1 MNWIYFSFQWHWS
14 ADAVA
19 VGFYVLLIECFNQL
33 IVLLG
38 CFVWYWYK
46 VSHLVTLCC
55 MESNYQVVLL
65 IRDAC
70 ALVWR
75 LIFPIKNNQNLMSSI
90 LAHHVQPQ
98 PVHHCRI
105 QGHNPTL
112 PLNPVQSFGLHFA
125 PCYTHLLQLFHHCS
139 PTGGFWPAS
148 FGLPKFH
155 LKDTLGILLLGI
167 LRTWP
172 SYQSLRF
179 LILRDIFIP
188 SVFLNSSSLVILSSQ

>member
-1 MNWIYFSFQWHWS
+1 MSYW
-14 ADAVA
+14 V
-19 VGFYVLLIECFNQL
+19 VLCDIE
-33 IVLLG
+33 
-38 CFVWYWYK
+38 

-75 LIFPIKNNQNLMSSI
+75 LIFPIKNNQMSST
-90 LAHHVQPQ
+90 LAHHVQ
-98 PVHHCRI
+98 HCHLTLSRALVC
-105 QGHNPTL
+105 TL
-112 PLNPVQSFGLHFA
+112 PHVTPISSS
-125 PCYTHLLQLFHHCS
+125 FHHSS

-148 FGLPKFH
+148 FGLPRVH
-155 LKDTLGILLLGI
+155 LKNTLSILLLGI
-167 LRTWP
+167 VRTWP

-179 LILRDIFIP
+179 LILRDIFIL